1 MNRYKKF
8 NLLQIARMGEE
19 ECKAYLAFSQWGNKP
34 VCPYCECDT
43 CYTTAKRYKCSGC
56 KRLFSVTVG
65 TIFHDSKIPLD
76 KWFIAIYFATMH
88 KKGIS
93 SCQLARDISVT
104 QRTAWHM
111 LHRIRH
117 TLIDNGFEKKLSK
130 TVEVDE
136 TFVGGKNRNRHWN
149 KKIPNSQGR
158 SFKDKTPVFGMLQRG
173 GKLRAQSVPDTKRKT
188 LEPIIMANVKKNAKV
203 MSDEWMA
210 YNKLYKNFTHKVVN
224 HKRFQ
229 YVIGTAHT
237 NTIEG
242 FWSLFKRGILG
253 IYHNVSRKHL
263 DRYVDEFV
271 YRYNTRNEKPEKR
284 MKKVLQSKKQLSFKQ
299 LTK

>member
-1 MNRYKKF
+1 MKHGNF
-8 NLLQIARMGEE
+8 NLMQVALMGED
-19 ECKAYLAFSQWGNKP
+19 ECKKHLAFSRWGGTT
-34 VCPYCECDT
+34 VCPYCENDK
-43 CYTTAKRYKCSGC
+43 CYTTKTGYKCAKC
-56 KRLFSVTVG
+56 RRVFSVTVG
-65 TIFHDSKIPLD
+65 TIFHDSRIKLT
-76 KWFIAIYFATMH
+76 KWYIALYLITAH

-93 SCQLARDISVT
+93 SHQLARDIDVT
-104 QRTAWHM
+104 QKTAWYM
-111 LHRIRH
+111 LHRLRH
-117 TLIDNGFEKKLSK
+117 TFKDNGYTEKLSK

-149 KKIPNSQGR
+149 KKVPNSQGR

-188 LEPIIMANVKKNAKV
+188 LEPIILANVKKNAKV
-203 MSDEWMA
+203 MSDEWTA

-224 HKRFQ
+224 HRRFQ
-229 YVIGTAHT
+229 YVVGTAHT